1 MMFKHSRH
9 KAGFF
14 LFLITLLFSTW
25 CLLHINPVQNWLVT
39 NVSKTLSKE
48 LKTKVEIKH
57 VDFSLFNKMLVQGVL
72 IEDRKKDTLLYAD
85 ALKVNI
91 TDWFFFEDNITLKYV
106 GLAGAKINMNRTDSV
121 WNYQFLVDY
130 FVAPKKTA
138 RTAKGPI
145 EIDLK
150 VIDLDNVT
158 INRVD
163 KWAGQ
168 DLKGSVKKLHLTADD
183 FDLTKKIIDINQLEL
198 ETPVFALFVYKGNRP
213 PLVSSP
219 GRPAAIPDSGQLK
232 LNADGWQFSIA
243 KILIKNGTFINEK
256 ETARGPYT
264 DRFDGQH
271 LMFSNINGELS
282 KVQLVN
288 DTITTNIKLS
298 TKEKSGFEIKQ
309 MVARVKLTPGM
320 MEFSDLDIETGK
332 SRIEIGRAHV

>member
-1 MMFKHSRH
+1 MGWAFAWGMMFKHSRH

-183 FDLTKKIIDINQLEL
+183 FDLTKKIIEILKNEEIQSVIADWNKGRLQSYLLEITTDIFGYKEEDGSYLIDKIKDEAKSKGTGKWTTQIATDLEL
-198 ETPVFALFVYKGNRP
+198 PIPTIDMAVAMRNLSKYKSLRT
-213 PLVSSP
+213 
-219 GRPAAIPDSGQLK
+219 
-232 LNADGWQFSIA
+232 SIA
-243 KILIKNGTFINEK
+243 AAFPAEEK
-256 ETARGPYT
+256 HRSIPGPEFGHRSFFYS
-264 DRFDGQH
+264 FDPH
-271 LMFSNINGELS
+271 L
-282 KVQLVN
+282 
-288 DTITTNIKLS
+288 
-298 TKEKSGFEIKQ
+298 
-309 MVARVKLTPGM
+309 
-320 MEFSDLDIETGK
+320 
-332 SRIEIGRAHV
+332 